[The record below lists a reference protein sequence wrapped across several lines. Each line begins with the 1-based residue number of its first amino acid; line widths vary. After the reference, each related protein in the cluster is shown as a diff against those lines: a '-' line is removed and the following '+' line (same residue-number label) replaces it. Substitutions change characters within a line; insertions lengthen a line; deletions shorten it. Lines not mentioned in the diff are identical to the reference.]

1 MKLLHLLDSRP
12 YVLIEILSE
21 RACEKIKSRQLIIS
35 FFFYPVNRTSC
46 RQGDTDIPFAFNYQI
61 FKGEE
66 EVESFNFQRRS
77 VFSNFFIVEKFLSI
91 RKIVFAIEQRKKET
105 RKDSRELEAKKT
117 CLW

>member
-1 MKLLHLLDSRP
+1 MNLLHLLDSRP

-21 RACEKIKSRQLIIS
+21 QACKKKKSRQLIIS

-46 RQGDTDIPFAFNYQI
+46 RKADTDIPFGFNYQI

-66 EVESFNFQRRS
+66 EVECFNFQRRS

-91 RKIVFAIEQRKKET
+91 RKIIFAVEQRKKET

-117 CLW
+117 CV